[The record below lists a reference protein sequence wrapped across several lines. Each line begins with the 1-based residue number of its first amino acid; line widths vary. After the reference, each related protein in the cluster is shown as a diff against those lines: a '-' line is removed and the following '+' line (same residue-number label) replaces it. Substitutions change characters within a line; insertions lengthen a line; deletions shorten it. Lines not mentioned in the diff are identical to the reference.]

1 MLKIKSHLDDDDFSG
16 GDVTMVASML
26 KLKAG
31 RLAREITDSCLQYWG
46 GMGFTNDVY
55 VSRFDRHFV
64 YQVMI
69 GIKCSYVSHHNRPLT
84 QFSA

>member
-1 MLKIKSHLDDDDFSG
+1 MFDSSTNPLLLPFQDINLVFSTRG
-16 GDVTMVASML
+16 DDVTLMASML

-55 VSRFDRHFV
+55 VSRSIILEFN
-64 YQVMI
+64 
-69 GIKCSYVSHHNRPLT
+69 KNNHN
-84 QFSA
+84 

>member
-1 MLKIKSHLDDDDFSG
+1 MNPFFSG
-16 GDVTMVASML
+16 DDVTMVASML

-55 VSRFDRHFV
+55 VSRYDLLLSLKMKALRV
-64 YQVMI
+64 EP
-69 GIKCSYVSHHNRPLT
+69 SYPYL
-84 QFSA
+84 